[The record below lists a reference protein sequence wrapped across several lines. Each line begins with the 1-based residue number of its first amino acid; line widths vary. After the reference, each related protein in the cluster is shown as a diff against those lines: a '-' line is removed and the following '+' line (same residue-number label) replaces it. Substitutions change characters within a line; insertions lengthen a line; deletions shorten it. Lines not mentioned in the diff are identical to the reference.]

1 MVRRS
6 VAIGLIVAIVF
17 VLGALSER
25 FVGSRSASSLGTH
38 AVATPTRTAVATA
51 TLARDTSTAVPTTAP
66 ATITTVPTTAPTAT
80 ATNPPSTPQ
89 PRPTPHVT
97 SGASTSDAA
106 SVLRAYYSAVNHHD
120 YARAYHDILPR
131 DRPPYA
137 GFVQA
142 YAATQAATLVKLI
155 PAKYLNVANGR
166 AATCVGFELT
176 AHNKNAPPTA
186 YGGWY
191 MMESTTGQSPHFA
204 GWQIV
209 ESGTHSLLNGAA
221 TVPPQDTCFPPST
234 FVLPARGSATTIIA
248 LSSKDL
254 PGPVKPMRRTEYD
267 LAQSPFFYRVD
278 VFNSLSDAASSYQWQ
293 AGTLSHLIP
302 INHPATV
309 GERLYQTGN
318 FLIATLLSHN
328 VEYFVN
334 EQVAPNAHAT
344 PQDIASLLS
353 LAQRLSEE
361 TRSGLSAPATTPIP
375 TPTNTPEPT
384 PTTSAA
390 TPVHAVS
397 GKQQMVALE
406 KQLDTLTHDCQN
418 DFGIVGYLLD
428 HVLSGNPSESVNSME
443 LDTQYG
449 IDSCNTAQSRVDAIR
464 LSSPLNQYSLVHRLL
479 SAEHTEMFDSAVTA
493 IEFQRYLTSGD
504 SGALNATEYAYK
516 GTVNQDVPAVSSI
529 RTQINTLFGITPPK

>member
-25 FVGSRSASSLGTH
+25 FIGSRSASSPRTH
-38 AVATPTRTAVATA
+38 AVATPTRTAAATA
-51 TLARDTSTAVPTTAP
+51 TLARDTSTTVPTTAP
-66 ATITTVPTTAPTAT
+66 STSTTVPTTAPTAT

-97 SGASTSDAA
+97 SGASVLDAA
-106 SVLRAYYSAVNHHD
+106 SVLQAYYSAVNHHD

-142 YAATQAATLVKLI
+142 YAGTQAATLVTLT
-155 PAKYLNVANGR
+155 PATYLNVANGR
-166 AATCVGFELT
+166 AATCLGFALT

-186 YGGWY
+186 FGGWY

-234 FVLPARGSATTIIA
+234 FVLPARSSGSATTIIA

-278 VFNSLSDAASSYQWQ
+278 VFNTLSDAASSYQWQ

-302 INHPATV
+302 ISHPATA

-334 EQVAPNAHAT
+334 EQVTPNAQAT
-344 PQDIASLLS
+344 PQDIASLLA

-375 TPTNTPEPT
+375 TPISTPEST
-384 PTTSAA
+384 P
-390 TPVHAVS
+390 
-397 GKQQMVALE
+397 
-406 KQLDTLTHDCQN
+406 
-418 DFGIVGYLLD
+418 
-428 HVLSGNPSESVNSME
+428 
-443 LDTQYG
+443 
-449 IDSCNTAQSRVDAIR
+449 
-464 LSSPLNQYSLVHRLL
+464 SSPSRLL
-479 SAEHTEMFDSAVTA
+479 
-493 IEFQRYLTSGD
+493 
-504 SGALNATEYAYK
+504 
-516 GTVNQDVPAVSSI
+516 
-529 RTQINTLFGITPPK
+529 

>member
-6 VAIGLIVAIVF
+6 VVIGLIVAIVF

-25 FVGSRSASSLGTH
+25 FVGSRSASSPRTH

-66 ATITTVPTTAPTAT
+66 STSTAVPTTAPTAT

-97 SGASTSDAA
+97 SGADAA

-120 YARAYHDILPR
+120 YERAYHDILLR

-142 YAATQAATLVKLI
+142 YAATQAATLVKLT
-155 PAKYLNVANGR
+155 PATYLNIANGR
-166 AATCVGFELT
+166 AATCLGFALT

-186 YGGWY
+186 FGGWY

-248 LSSKDL
+248 LSSRDL
-254 PGPVKPMRRTEYD
+254 PGPIKPMRRTEYD

-302 INHPATV
+302 ISHPATV
-309 GERLYQTGN
+309 GERLYQAGN

-328 VEYFVN
+328 VEYVVN
-334 EQVAPNAHAT
+334 EQVTPNAHAT
-344 PQDIASLLS
+344 PQDIASVLA

-361 TRSGLSAPATTPIP
+361 TRSGLSAPAPISNP
-375 TPTNTPEPT
+375 TPTSATNTPEPT
-384 PTTSAA
+384 PTTAAA

-406 KQLDTLTHDCQN
+406 KQLDTLTHDCQH

-428 HVLSGNPSESVNSME
+428 HVLNGNPSEPINGME
-443 LDTQYG
+443 ADTQYG
-449 IDSCNTAQSRVDAIR
+449 VDSCNTAQSRVDAIR
-464 LSSPLNQYSLVHRLL
+464 LSSPLNQYSVVHRLL
-479 SAEHTEMFDSAVTA
+479 GAEHTAMSDSAVTA

-516 GTVNQDVPAVSSI
+516 GTVNQDVPAVNSI
-529 RTQINTLFGITPPK
+529 RTQINTLFGISPSK

>member
-1 MVRRS
+1 MRMVRRS
-6 VAIGLIVAIVF
+6 AVIGLIVAIVF

-25 FVGSRSASSLGTH
+25 FVGSRSSSSLGTH
-38 AVATPTRTAVATA
+38 AVATPTRTAVAVA

-66 ATITTVPTTAPTAT
+66 STSTAVPTTAPTAT
-80 ATNPPSTPQ
+80 ATNLPSTPQ

-97 SGASTSDAA
+97 SGASTSDGPA
-106 SVLRAYYSAVNHHD
+106 SVLRGYYSAVNHHD
-120 YARAYHDILPR
+120 YARAYHDILLH

-142 YAATQAATLVKLI
+142 YAATQAATLVKLT
-155 PAKYLNVANGR
+155 PATYLNIANGR
-166 AATCVGFELT
+166 AATCLGFALT

-186 YGGWY
+186 FGGWY

-254 PGPVKPMRRTEYD
+254 PGPIKPMRRTEYD

-328 VEYFVN
+328 VEFFVN
-334 EQVAPNAHAT
+334 EQVTPNAQAT
-344 PQDIASLLS
+344 PQDIASLLAV
-353 LAQRLSEE
+353 AQRLSAE
-361 TRSGLSAPATTPIP
+361 TRSGLLAPATTPISTP
-375 TPTNTPEPT
+375 TSVTNTPEPT

-390 TPVHAVS
+390 TETPTTTSGQLSTNDKDLIDGFALGTAVVFHTCLLDIHIIALPNQYGPTNDQGNDPTQTLPS
-397 GKQQMVALE
+397 DCQRAKTATETGNQALKDKLIAEDPNVKTIYATYPKMISEALE
-406 KQLDTLTHDCQN
+406 GRVYDA
-418 DFGIVGYLLD
+418 
-428 HVLSGNPSESVNSME
+428 ESDAETIE
-443 LDTQYG
+443 LAIKDIESKYG
-449 IDSCNTAQSRVDAIR
+449 
-464 LSSPLNQYSLVHRLL
+464 
-479 SAEHTEMFDSAVTA
+479 
-493 IEFQRYLTSGD
+493 
-504 SGALNATEYAYK
+504 
-516 GTVNQDVPAVSSI
+516 
-529 RTQINTLFGITPPK
+529 